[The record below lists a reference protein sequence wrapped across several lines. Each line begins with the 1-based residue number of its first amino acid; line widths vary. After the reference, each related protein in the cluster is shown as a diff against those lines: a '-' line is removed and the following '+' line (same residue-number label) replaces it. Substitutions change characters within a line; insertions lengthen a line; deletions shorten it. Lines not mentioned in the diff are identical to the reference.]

1 MWYYMQDGAQQGPIS
16 EEELQGMARDGRLQ
30 PTDMVWKSGMQEWQQ
45 ANQVSVLP
53 FSAPAVPAI
62 PEVPSAPAAGGYASG
77 GYGSDP
83 ATGSAGS
90 MGSSPTYGAP
100 AAYGAAPG
108 TAVGGAEITNYLP
121 WAIVVTL
128 LCCLPGGIVSIVYAT
143 KSNSA
148 KAVGNI
154 AEAQEAAKQAKTW
167 IMVSVGIGL
176 AFTLLYVIMMVVM
189 AASNA

>member
-16 EEELQGMARDGRLQ
+16 EEELQSMARDGRLQ

-53 FSAPAVPAI
+53 FSAPAIPAAPGI
-62 PEVPSAPAAGGYASG
+62 PEIPSTPSASDHGSSS
-77 GYGSDP
+77 YGSS
-83 ATGSAGS
+83 SAAAPS
-90 MGSSPTYGAP
+90 TPSYGAP
-100 AAYGAAPG
+100 ATYGGAA
-108 TAVGGAEITNYLP
+108 GGAISDVQITNYLP

-148 KAVGNI
+148 KQVGNF
-154 AEAQEAAKQAKTW
+154 AEAQEAAKQAKLWLT
-167 IMVSVGIGL
+167 ISVGVSL
-176 AFTLLYVIMMVVM
+176 ALTLLYVVIIIFSAV
-189 AASNA
+189 ASNA